1 MTPRIVEIL
10 YQMIAFLF
18 AISVHES
25 AHAWTA
31 SRCGDPTA
39 RMLGRVSLNPIRHID
54 LFGTII
60 LPLVAALSHI
70 PLLGW
75 AKPTPV
81 DPRNFRNP
89 VMDDILTSVAGPVS
103 NFIVA
108 TGALLLLGGISL
120 SSASGHALVTGLAGS
135 FGGAASDSSLAHR
148 YAAVRAHD
156 HQHRSG
162 GLQSDPRPAARRQPR
177 AAAFL
182 IGSSANGVRPHWFLR
197 TAGAGLSGARS
208 YQRLDRPVCSLLPLN
223 SGQILNDI
231 SFQETRAQRNAP
243 DRQTSP
249 GKLRWCAR
257 KLGPH
262 AGAV

>member
-1 MTPRIVEIL
+1 MTPRAVEIL

-60 LPLVAALSHI
+60 LPLVAAISHI

-81 DPRNFRNP
+81 DPRNFRHP

-108 TGALLLLGGISL
+108 TGALLLLGAISL
-120 SSASGHALVTGLAGS
+120 SSDSGHALIMGLVSGDNGTGSNSPLAPVAMLLFELMFINIVLAVFNLIPVPPLDGS
-135 FGGAASDSSLAHR
+135 HVLRHFLSEPVRMIYDRIGIFALLALV
-148 YAAVRAHD
+148 YLG
-156 HQHRSG
+156 G
-162 GLQSDPRPAARRQPR
+162 GLLSNLIRPFIR
-177 AAAFL
+177 FYFWML
-182 IGSSANGVRPHWFLR
+182 
-197 TAGAGLSGARS
+197 
-208 YQRLDRPVCSLLPLN
+208 
-223 SGQILNDI
+223 
-231 SFQETRAQRNAP
+231 
-243 DRQTSP
+243 
-249 GKLRWCAR
+249 GKF
-257 KLGPH
+257 
-262 AGAV
+262 

>member
-54 LFGTII
+54 PIGTIV
-60 LPLVAALSHI
+60 LPLVAAISGI

-81 DPRNFRNP
+81 DPRNFRHP

-108 TGALLLLGGISL
+108 TAALLILGCISL
-120 SSASGHALVTGLAGS
+120 SSATG
-135 FGGAASDSSLAHR
+135 
-148 YAAVRAHD
+148 
-156 HQHRSG
+156 
-162 GLQSDPRPAARRQPR
+162 
-177 AAAFL
+177 
-182 IGSSANGVRPHWFLR
+182 R
-197 TAGAGLSGARS
+197 TIIMGLSGGFDVGVSDSMWVPIVMLLYMLMVVNVWLAVFNLIPVPP
-208 YQRLDRPVCSLLPLN
+208 LDGSHVLRHFLSDPVRTLYDRIGIFALMALVFLAPSLLSRLIDPPVN
-223 SGQILNDI
+223 FYRSILVK
-231 SFQETRAQRNAP
+231 F
-243 DRQTSP
+243 
-249 GKLRWCAR
+249 
-257 KLGPH
+257 
-262 AGAV
+262 